1 MHDVVRTEKAGP
13 GNRRNGQLFGQ
24 MSSYV
29 IHDLHDFFIFFVL
42 MDITDFFIVDSL
54 CEIYEEFRKNG
65 LFQYIAGRPADGP
78 GLTEPAGR
86 AVYAACF
93 LMLAQNRRGS
103 LKYRTDR
110 ETAAGKRIYE
120 GRRQISDNP
129 FIDVI
134 ATDDRTMNLASGND
148 DDIER
153 LQYIG
158 RAFNI
163 IGDMALQ
170 KQCDFVEVMIM
181 IGTSPGLFIADMEQP
196 EFFVEISCFFCHRFL
211 LFY

>member
-1 MHDVVRTEKAGP
+1 MSETAIVTYGSESPSLFDEVTGFLQTFSSYILADRKSRFFFKQMHDVVRTEKAGP

-54 CEIYEEFRKNG
+54 GEIYEEFRKNG

-93 LMLAQNRRGS
+93 LMLEQNRRGKPRRAKES
-103 LKYRTDR
+103 MK
-110 ETAAGKRIYE
+110 E
-120 GRRQISDNP
+120 GD
-129 FIDVI
+129 
-134 ATDDRTMNLASGND
+134 
-148 DDIER
+148 
-153 LQYIG
+153 
-158 RAFNI
+158 
-163 IGDMALQ
+163 
-170 KQCDFVEVMIM
+170 K
-181 IGTSPGLFIADMEQP
+181 
-196 EFFVEISCFFCHRFL
+196 
-211 LFY
+211 